1 MIQDRKDLKKNM
13 CEITVDTPKQFS
25 FLSVLLTFIPS
36 HLVGELMVKEELCLQ
51 LEIPVTYCSYGLLSE
66 RIDALRL
73 MHSTSLLQSRNCMS
87 NDLGN
92 P

>member
-1 MIQDRKDLKKNM
+1 M

-51 LEIPVTYCSYGLLSE
+51 LEIPVT
-66 RIDALRL
+66 
-73 MHSTSLLQSRNCMS
+73 
-87 NDLGN
+87 
-92 P
+92 